1 MVPIV
6 GVRVNIQLLAVGHCR
21 HCERVTMV
29 GGGLRAITFPS
40 ICALIVHPR
49 AGPILYDTGYA
60 GHFLNATTTL
70 PERAY
75 RWLTPVSLPARDELG
90 AQLARRG
97 VALNDIRWCVLSHF
111 HADHI
116 AGMRDLPA
124 ARFIASRQDVE
135 DLRSR
140 SRLGALV
147 KGLLPTLLPPDFA
160 SRLQYA
166 EALTRR
172 PPAAGWEVLGEGFDL
187 FGDDSVRAVLLPGHA
202 PGHLGLLL
210 RDQQDRR
217 VLLCADAAWSRRAW
231 QELRLPSLLARP
243 LFHDWQAYKRTLHGL
258 HQLAARHGELV
269 ILPSH
274 CQASLDDYRRMQ
286 GT

>member
-1 MVPIV
+1 MLLIV
-6 GVRVNIQLLAVGHCR
+6 NVRVNLQLLAVGHCR

-29 GGGLRAITFPS
+29 GGGMRIITFPS

-49 AGPILYDTGYA
+49 EGAILYDTGYA
-60 GHFLNATTTL
+60 DHFLNATARL

-75 RWLTPVSLPARDELG
+75 RWLTPVTLPAQDRLG
-90 AQLARRG
+90 VQLARLG
-97 VALNDIRWCVLSHF
+97 VALGDIRWCVLSHL

-116 AGMRDLPA
+116 AGVRDLPA
-124 ARFIASRQDVE
+124 ARFIASRQDVA

-140 SRLGALV
+140 SRLGGLL
-147 KGLLPTLLPPDFA
+147 KGLLPKLLPPDFD

-166 EALTRR
+166 EALPQRA
-172 PPAAGWEVLGEGFDL
+172 PAAGWEALGDGFDL
-187 FGDDSVRAVLLPGHA
+187 FGDDSVLAVPLAGHT

-231 QELRLPSLLARP
+231 QEQRLPSLLARP
-243 LFHDWQAYKRTLHGL
+243 LVHDWQAYQRTLHTL
-258 HQLAARHGELV
+258 HELAARHSELA

-274 CQASLDDYRRMQ
+274 CQASLDEYHRMR
-286 GT
+286 GP